1 MGSLP
6 AVLAIGIVKWV
17 YGTWENEKLQ
27 TATAKPGRVMIL
39 IMLLLLSVEAFSVWI
54 AFNKGC
60 LRVQRSWNVDDVILM
75 TFVVF
80 LAICIAGAA
89 GTFLAFAAG
98 WFQASKIDG
107 PFSSSLHA
115 TVNQMMCITSSY
127 FSMVFFCFA
136 AVLAIFGV
144 WMLVAPVALGLL
156 GAVYLVAAV
165 LLLQGSVSLLDKRNP
180 NHMARFVMSFHRAQ
194 AAVDQHP
201 EKLLDHVHLRKGGGL
216 SEHGPF
222 HPLLRPSKKDCCLF
236 VFLLARM
243 GINIANTVL
252 PAARGV
258 YALAGVVFEWPA
270 ELPSAQQ
277 LIVNLIEAVFV
288 VQFLWQL
295 LKTSLLMHFLRQRL
309 RAGLIESLP
318 SIMDSDQMLHR
329 LHGNMSSIAN
339 YSLLRSISAL
349 NISKAIDIYQRSGH
363 LQFFQAIVHGILAVI
378 SLSLKVSAVSP
389 ILAVGVANW
398 RFADWRVFVAFIN
411 NISGITNLKE
421 IESRVLEEFIFGD
434 DMQIAS
440 VEEKALFITWRSH
453 LSLQLLQA
461 NDGWVFKSLA
471 VINGWST
478 KKTQAFILRRDCPRW
493 IDEVTRDLEN
503 TEATATSAT
512 A

>member
-1 MGSLP
+1 MSLP
-6 AVLAIGIVKWV
+6 AGLALLIVKWI
-17 YGTWENEKLQ
+17 YGTWDDELQ

-39 IMLLLLSVEAFSVWI
+39 IMLLLLSIEAFSLWI

-60 LRVQRSWNVDDVILM
+60 LRGQKSWNFDDVMLL
-75 TFVVF
+75 TFVAF
-80 LAICIAGAA
+80 LTICLAGAA

-107 PFSSSLHA
+107 SVHA
-115 TVNQMMCITSSY
+115 IVNQMICITSSY
-127 FSMVFFCFA
+127 FSIVIFCFA

-144 WMLVAPVALGLL
+144 WMLVTPVIGLGLL

-165 LLLQGSVSLLDKRNP
+165 LLLQGSVSLLEKRNP
-180 NHMARFVMSFHRAQ
+180 NQTVRFVRSFHRAQ
-194 AAVDQHP
+194 ASVDQHP

-216 SEHGPF
+216 SERGPF
-222 HPLLRPSKKDCCLF
+222 QTLLRPSKKDCCLL

-295 LKTSLLMHFLRQRL
+295 LKTSFLMHFLRQRF

-318 SIMDSDQMLHR
+318 SIMDSDQMLHH

-389 ILAVGVANW
+389 ILAVGVASW

-421 IESRVLEEFIFGD
+421 IEGRVLEEFIFGD

-440 VEEKALFITWRSH
+440 VEEMALFISWRSH

-478 KKTQAFILRRDCPRW
+478 KKTQDFILRRDCPRW
-493 IDEVTRDLEN
+493 IHEVTRDPEN